1 MDPAV
6 KGLLNLGIDVS
17 LADQAAKGSLNMGA
31 GAAETV
37 VEIEVAES
45 RIQVVAPKE
54 ANHPAAKPDTFRIT
68 GWAGQ
73 NTGGLCYFVDL
84 FLVSL
89 AASAA
94 GFCGS
99 GGFPLLP
106 PLCAKA
112 GAVNPKAATQDS
124 TVKN

>member
-6 KGLLNLGIDVS
+6 KGFLNLGIDVS

-54 ANHPAAKPDTFRIT
+54 ANHAAAEPDAFGIAGR
-68 GWAGQ
+68 AGQ
-73 NTGGLCYFVDL
+73 NTGGLGDFVDL
-84 FLVSL
+84 FLGFFGSVSGRFLRFGWL
-89 AASAA
+89 AVAAAALRESAA
-94 GFCGS
+94 R
-99 GGFPLLP
+99 
-106 PLCAKA
+106 
-112 GAVNPKAATQDS
+112 
-124 TVKN
+124 

>member
-6 KGLLNLGIDVS
+6 KGFLNLGIDVS
-17 LADQAAKGSLNMGA
+17 LAHQAAKGGLNMGA

-45 RIQVVAPKE
+45 RVQVVAPKE

-84 FLVSL
+84 FLGLFGGVSGRFL
-89 AASAA
+89 RLGWFSVAAALRESRN
-94 GFCGS
+94 S
-99 GGFPLLP
+99 EPKSRH
-106 PLCAKA
+106 AKQY
-112 GAVNPKAATQDS
+112 G
-124 TVKN
+124 